1 MLEVTLNLS
10 LIGILVMV
18 GIVYF
23 LVAKSEYEDFKELS
37 DMGIKGET
45 AEKQF
50 EVTFFVSSGLVNF
63 ILAVLVLRSHRTNA
77 ILDFGWNLRG
87 VNCYLYSL

>member
-1 MLEVTLNLS
+1 MINQKIIVYS

-50 EVTFFVSSGLVNF
+50 EVTLLCIWWIG
-63 ILAVLVLRSHRTNA
+63 
-77 ILDFGWNLRG
+77 
-87 VNCYLYSL
+87 

>member
-1 MLEVTLNLS
+1 MLEITLNLS

-50 EVTFFVSSGLVNF
+50 EVTLLCIWWIG
-63 ILAVLVLRSHRTNA
+63 
-77 ILDFGWNLRG
+77 
-87 VNCYLYSL
+87 